1 MNSFKT
7 LCKTLAISTGIFLL
21 SVPTTY
27 GIPPKPLLT
36 AKTTYNQIGSWDAT
50 YYNIIFS
57 LNKVRNLPVINLY
70 CGIN

>member
-21 SVPTTY
+21 SVPTVY

-50 YYNIIFS
+50 YYFTIKLPES
-57 LNKVRNLPVINLY
+57 LANWQ
-70 CGIN
+70 